1 MTLDVVLLD
10 VDGTLLDT
18 TEFILQAFEHVGG
31 RYGLD
36 LPGREAI
43 TGHVGRALDEIYA
56 EHAPGQPTDDL
67 VEAHRSFQ
75 HANLHLSRPYDGAV
89 EALAELRASG
99 YRLAAITNR
108 SRRTSVVTL
117 ERAGM
122 AEFFEVILSAED
134 SPALKPDP
142 APLRL
147 ALERMSAAK
156 ERAVMVGDTPA
167 DILAGQALGI
177 PTIAA
182 LYGFHGEDVRKHAPA
197 AVIGSISELPAALLA
212 LGARARR

>member
-1 MTLDVVLLD
+1 MARDVVLLD

-18 TEFILQAFEHVGG
+18 TEFILQSFEHVG
-31 RYGLD
+31 RTYGLN

-43 TGHVGRALDEIYA
+43 TGHVGRALHEIYI
-56 EHAPGQPTDDL
+56 EHAPGHVTDDL

-75 HANLHLSRPYDGAV
+75 LANLHLSAAYEGAV
-89 EALAELRASG
+89 ETLASLRAEG

-108 SRRTSVVTL
+108 SRRTSVLTL
-117 ERAGM
+117 EQAGM

-142 APLRL
+142 APLRI
-147 ALERMSAAK
+147 ALEQMGAAK

-167 DILAGQALGI
+167 DVLAGHALGI

-182 LYGFHGEDVRKHAPA
+182 LYGFHGEEVRKCGPT
-197 AVIGSISELPAALLA
+197 AVIASISELPAALLA
-212 LGARARR
+212 LQKVAAG